1 MFMDRVSTN
10 LNKWEGEERRRDSQ
24 GCLHRT
30 ANSGVGTELKGNCLA
45 AAWSFPTM
53 CLP

>member
-10 LNKWEGEERRRDSQ
+10 LNKWEGEEEKGQSELPSQ
-24 GCLHRT
+24 NCKQWCWDR
-30 ANSGVGTELKGNCLA
+30 VERNCLA

-53 CLP
+53 CLF